1 MTQRYWFL
9 KLGPTVDRTAD
20 HVGPK
25 RIIITV
31 CLVILVPGAGLE
43 PARTLP
49 GPRDFKSTEYCHH
62 EQLTNSKALY
72 QWGFPTGAV
81 PFCSFQHSSLVTAI
95 VTVKHG
101 LGLAR

>member
-1 MTQRYWFL
+1 MI
-9 KLGPTVDRTAD
+9 
-20 HVGPK
+20 PK
-25 RIIITV
+25 

-49 GPRDFKSTEYCHH
+49 GPRDFKSANYYPYQQPTCR
-62 EQLTNSKALY
+62 KVLY

-81 PFCSFQHSSLVTAI
+81 PFCSFQYSSLVTAI

-101 LGLAR
+101 PGRARVIRPAFCGPETVAMV

>member
-1 MTQRYWFL
+1 ML
-9 KLGPTVDRTAD
+9 
-20 HVGPK
+20 PK
-25 RIIITV
+25 

-72 QWGFPTGAV
+72 WWEFPIGVAS
-81 PFCSFQHSSLVTAI
+81 CCLLHADSLVTAKDTI
-95 VTVKHG
+95 K
-101 LGLAR
+101 RPD